1 MEVFVTGSTGF
12 VGRQVVQELLAKGHT
27 VRCLVRSG
35 AKPQASTFS
44 HLQWVS
50 GDVTQPAGLAAAMTG
65 CQAVVHLVGIIRE
78 FPAKGITFQR
88 LHLQA
93 TANVVAAAQQAGVS
107 RFLHMSALEAQSAP
121 VAAYHQTKLQAE
133 AVVQNSRLAYTIFR
147 PSIIYGPDDAFINLL
162 KRQMEGFGVVPI
174 IGDGRY
180 QVQPIPVW
188 QVAQAFASAL
198 DRPQTVHQSYDVG
211 GPEPVSFNELIDTLA
226 QVLGRRVW
234 KLHLP
239 VGPVRLAAQLFQNFT
254 WFPLTV
260 DQLTMLLAGNTC
272 DPRPFFTA
280 FDLSPISLADGLASY
295 LQPPA

>member
-35 AKPQASTFS
+35 AVPGPTPSN
-44 HLQWVS
+44 LQWVR
-50 GDVTQPAGLAAAMTG
+50 GDVTQPEGLAAAMAG

-78 FPAKGITFQR
+78 FPARGITFQR
-88 LHLQA
+88 LHFQA
-93 TANVVAAAQQAGVS
+93 TANMVAAAQQAGVS
-107 RFLHMSALEAQSAP
+107 RYLHMSALEPPSAP

-133 AVVQNSRLAYTIFR
+133 AVVQNSGLAYTIFR
-147 PSIIYGPDDAFINLL
+147 PSIIYGPEDAFNNLF
-162 KRQMEGFGVVPI
+162 KGQIERFGVVPV
-174 IGDGRY
+174 IGTGQY
-180 QVQPIPVW
+180 LLQPIPVW
-188 QVAQAFASAL
+188 QVAQAFAVAL
-198 DRPQTVHQSYDVG
+198 DRPQTSCQSYDVG

-239 VGPVRLAAQLFQNFT
+239 VGPIRFAARLFQNFA

-272 DPRPFFTA
+272 DPRPFFAA
-280 FDLSPISLADGLASY
+280 FDLTPISLADGLASY
-295 LQPPA
+295 LRPII